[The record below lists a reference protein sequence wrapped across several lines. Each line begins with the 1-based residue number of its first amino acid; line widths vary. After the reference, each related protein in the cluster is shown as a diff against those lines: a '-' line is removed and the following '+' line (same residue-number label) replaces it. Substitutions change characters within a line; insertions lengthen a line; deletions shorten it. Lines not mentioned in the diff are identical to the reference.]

1 MEMRDPAFAF
11 RTSDGLTIRY
21 DVDDYTPPWKQPE
34 TVILLHA
41 AMGSSRRFYAW
52 VTALADRYRVVR
64 WDMRGHGTS
73 DRPPREGISIERLSQ
88 DLVELLDHLGLDSAH
103 IVGSSTGGIIG
114 MRAAIDHPARFK
126 TLSSFAAI
134 PGLATSVQHVDY
146 EDWRAGLVKE
156 GVASFLKR
164 TSSQRFKAGE
174 VDPGLVEWFIQ
185 DSARNDPGFLA
196 DFVFM
201 MTGFDFS
208 DRLPEIRCPTLVVV
222 PSNDPVHPMESYAL
236 LKAIPDHR
244 FIVYEDKPHNITDS
258 LAERCVQDLRK
269 FLDERTG
276 G

>member
-1 MEMRDPAFAF
+1 MEMRDPEFSF

-21 DVDDYTPPWKQPE
+21 DVDDYTPPWKQPD

-52 VTALADRYRVVR
+52 VTALSDRYRVVR

-88 DLVELLDHLGLDSAH
+88 DLVEFLDHLSLDRAH

-126 TLSSFAAI
+126 TLSSYAAI
-134 PGLATSVQHVDY
+134 PGLASSVKHIDY

-156 GVASFLKR
+156 GVAAFLKR

-174 VDPGLVEWFIQ
+174 VDPGLVQWFIE

-208 DRLPEIRCPTLVVV
+208 DRLWEIRCPTLVVV
-222 PSNDPVHPMESYAL
+222 PSNDPVHSMESYSL
-236 LKAIPDHR
+236 LKVIPDHR
-244 FIVYEDKPHNITDS
+244 FVVYEDKPHNITDS
-258 LAERCVQDLRK
+258 LPERCVTDLRK
-269 FLDERTG
+269 FLDEQTG